1 MILAG
6 FFTLFLLTDGNT
18 SSLQQLEDLP
28 GSSRTFDKMSGGN
41 TSDPEVYPPPST
53 IPDIGGNTSDPNP
66 DEYLVLMAANIDISL
81 MEYPSTENMK
91 LVFEQIREHEVHSP
105 EECSTRAVLN
115 HLNLTQDSDKYTV
128 GRPVKHQS
136 HLTWVLL
143 DMRIYAILDVRESDQ
158 TFIAYIW
165 IYLRWDNEHIW
176 WDPEQFCGT
185 THILVPTKYLWM
197 PDMTIEE
204 MTEQDKASPSPN
216 LNIRNYGWVEFRND
230 QVVISTCRM
239 RVYKF
244 PFDVQSC
251 NISFKSIMYSDEE
264 IKLFYYKNNSE
275 ISEWSRKAMETQYEW
290 LFVSMTVTSKT
301 VNHFGF
307 NQTMIV
313 YTINMK
319 RRSVLYIANFLLP
332 VFFFLCLDFASLLMS
347 DTGGEKVGFK
357 ITILLAVTVMQLIL
371 NDILPSSS
379 DKIPLIAVYCIGTF
393 ALMLLSLLETILVIH
408 LINRDAWQ
416 DNDQEK
422 TKDPIEGQEE
432 KLTNSHTCFI
442 GIKNCSNCASV
453 NKNSANRRL
462 SIGKEGNKGGVTE
475 VSIALEKMSDELG
488 EIKKSITLL
497 SGRQAEDKV
506 GYWTRTVQ
514 KINKTFAVFYVT
526 AVVLFLLFVSIMW
539 YSADE

>member
-1 MILAG
+1 
-6 FFTLFLLTDGNT
+6 
-18 SSLQQLEDLP
+18 
-28 GSSRTFDKMSGGN
+28 
-41 TSDPEVYPPPST
+41 
-53 IPDIGGNTSDPNP
+53 
-66 DEYLVLMAANIDISL
+66 
-81 MEYPSTENMK
+81 
-91 LVFEQIREHEVHSP
+91 
-105 EECSTRAVLN
+105 
-115 HLNLTQDSDKYTV
+115 
-128 GRPVKHQS
+128 
-136 HLTWVLL
+136 
-143 DMRIYAILDVRESDQ
+143 
-158 TFIAYIW
+158 
-165 IYLRWDNEHIW
+165 
-176 WDPEQFCGT
+176 
-185 THILVPTKYLWM
+185 M

-462 SIGKEGNKGGVTE
+462 SIGKEVRTLKVASFCMTFIYE
-475 VSIALEKMSDELG
+475 FDDKHVCRATRAELPKSPLHSKRCQMSLEKS
-488 EIKKSITLL
+488 
-497 SGRQAEDKV
+497 RNQ
-506 GYWTRTVQ
+506 
-514 KINKTFAVFYVT
+514 
-526 AVVLFLLFVSIMW
+526 
-539 YSADE
+539 

>member
-1 MILAG
+1 
-6 FFTLFLLTDGNT
+6 
-18 SSLQQLEDLP
+18 
-28 GSSRTFDKMSGGN
+28 MS
-41 TSDPEVYPPPST
+41 
-53 IPDIGGNTSDPNP
+53 GGNTSDPNP

-81 MEYPSTENMK
+81 MEYPSIENMK

-422 TKDPIEGQEE
+422 TKNPIEGQEE

-453 NKNSANRRL
+453 NKNSADGRL

-506 GYWTRTVQ
+506 GYWTRTAQ